1 MHENCVE
8 ALFPMSDEIEST
20 EWKPGVI
27 ALVPLEA
34 DVSALSF
41 NFKDILSEVPVEV
54 VERMSCL
61 VPVLLF
67 PFDFTRMEP
76 VSETRHKTVPLVA
89 HHDQTV
95 FRKLFSVHVL
105 SIQKGSVYW
114 YVCF

>member
-1 MHENCVE
+1 MMKRYASHYLYLPGYGFLWHYVVQMHENCVE

-20 EWKPGVI
+20 EWQPGVI

-41 NFKDILSEVPVEV
+41 NSKDILSEVPVEV
-54 VERMSCL
+54 VECMSCL

-76 VSETRHKTVPLVA
+76 VSETRHKLL
-89 HHDQTV
+89 Q
-95 FRKLFSVHVL
+95 
-105 SIQKGSVYW
+105 
-114 YVCF
+114 